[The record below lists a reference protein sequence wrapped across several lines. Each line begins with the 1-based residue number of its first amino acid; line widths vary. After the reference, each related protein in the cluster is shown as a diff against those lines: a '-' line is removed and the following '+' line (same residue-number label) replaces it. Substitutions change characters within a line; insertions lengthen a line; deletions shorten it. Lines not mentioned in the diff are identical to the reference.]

1 MNLKKIHYSWVM
13 VAMTVAILI
22 VHALISYCFGLF
34 LKPMTLEFGWDRGAL
49 AAVYSM
55 IVLVTGSLGILSGRL
70 TDRYGPRP
78 IVTSGGLLIGIA
90 FILMSQINSL
100 WQVYLIWGFLVG
112 VGFSF
117 CLIPVMTIIPRWF
130 VKGRGM
136 VMGIAMAGRGVGG
149 IISPLLAQ
157 WLISDYGW
165 RWTFFIL
172 GLIAMVFITSIAQFM
187 RHSPQRMGIKPLGGD
202 EIVEV
207 EQSRSTAAEGLSF
220 SQAIRTSRFW
230 LFGFILA
237 SVFFCLGTIMVHIV
251 PYANDTGI
259 PAITAAS
266 VLSIAAG
273 ISIIGRL
280 IIGYIS
286 DRIGGRLIL
295 TICLILITLS
305 IIWLLFAE
313 KTWMF
318 YMFAVMFGLSYGGF
332 TLLLPVVTAE
342 LFGLASLGI
351 IIGAITFMTTL
362 GDAVG
367 APVSGTMFD
376 TTGSYQLAFLTII
389 GICTVAVILSVFLL
403 RYQGKTDSVRG

>member
-1 MNLKKIHYSWVM
+1 MKLKNVHYGWVM
-13 VAMTVAILI
+13 VAMTIGILV

-78 IVTSGGLLIGIA
+78 IVTIGGLLIGIA

-100 WQVYLIWGFLVG
+100 WQVYLIWGFLTG

-136 VMGIAMAGRGVGG
+136 VMGIVMTGRGIGG

-165 RWTFFIL
+165 RWTFVIL
-172 GLIAMVFITSIAQFM
+172 GLIALILIIPVAQFM
-187 RHSPQRMGIKPLGGD
+187 RHSPQRMGLKPYGED
-202 EIVEV
+202 EMAEV
-207 EQSRSTAAEGLSF
+207 KQFPSSAIEGLSF

-251 PYANDTGI
+251 PYAGDTGI

-273 ISIIGRL
+273 VSIVGRL
-280 IIGYIS
+280 VIGFIS

-295 TICLILITLS
+295 TICLILLTLS

-313 KTWMF
+313 NTWMF
-318 YMFAVMFGLSYGGF
+318 YVFAVMFGLSYGGF

-342 LFGLASLGI
+342 LFGLASFGV
-351 IIGAITFMTTL
+351 IIGSITFMTTL

-367 APVSGTMFD
+367 APVSGTIFD
-376 TTGSYQLAFLTII
+376 ITGSYRLAFLTII
-389 GICTVAVILSVFLL
+389 VICTVAVILSVFLL
-403 RYQGKTDSVRG
+403 RYKGKTDSVRG

>member
-1 MNLKKIHYSWVM
+1 
-13 VAMTVAILI
+13 
-22 VHALISYCFGLF
+22 
-34 LKPMTLEFGWDRGAL
+34 
-49 AAVYSM
+49 
-55 IVLVTGSLGILSGRL
+55 
-70 TDRYGPRP
+70 
-78 IVTSGGLLIGIA
+78 
-90 FILMSQINSL
+90 
-100 WQVYLIWGFLVG
+100 
-112 VGFSF
+112 
-117 CLIPVMTIIPRWF
+117 
-130 VKGRGM
+130 
-136 VMGIAMAGRGVGG
+136 MGIAMAGRGIGG

-165 RWTFFIL
+165 RWTFVIL
-172 GLIAMVFITSIAQFM
+172 GLIALVVIISIAQFM
-187 RHSPQRMGIKPLGGD
+187 RHSPQRMGLKPYGGD
-202 EIVEV
+202 EIAEV
-207 EQSRSTAAEGLSF
+207 KQSQSTAIEGLSF

-251 PYANDTGI
+251 PYAGDTGI

-280 IIGYIS
+280 IIGFIS

-295 TICLILITLS
+295 TICLILLTLS

-318 YMFAVMFGLSYGGF
+318 YVFAVMFGLSYGGF

-342 LFGLASLGI
+342 LFGLASLGV
-351 IIGAITFMTTL
+351 IIGGITFMTTL
-362 GDAVG
+362 GDATG
-367 APVSGTMFD
+367 APVSGTIFD
-376 TTGSYQLAFLTII
+376 ITGSYRPAFLTII

-403 RYQGKTDSVRG
+403 RYKGKTDSV

>member
-1 MNLKKIHYSWVM
+1 MKLKNVHYSWVM
-13 VAMTVAILI
+13 VAMTVGVLV

-78 IVTSGGLLIGIA
+78 IVTIGGLLIGIA
-90 FILMSQINSL
+90 FILMSRINSL

-136 VMGIAMAGRGVGG
+136 VMGIAMAGRGIGG

-172 GLIAMVFITSIAQFM
+172 GLIALVLIISIAQFM
-187 RHSPQRMGIKPLGGD
+187 RHSPQRMGLKPYGGD
-202 EIVEV
+202 EIAEV
-207 EQSRSTAAEGLSF
+207 KQSQSTAIEGLSF

-251 PYANDTGI
+251 PYAGDTGI

-280 IIGYIS
+280 IIGFIS

-295 TICLILITLS
+295 TICLILLTLS

-318 YMFAVMFGLSYGGF
+318 YVFAVIFGLSYGGF

-351 IIGAITFMTTL
+351 IIGGITFMTTL

-367 APVSGTMFD
+367 APVSGTIFD
-376 TTGSYQLAFLTII
+376 ITGSYRLAFLTII

-403 RYQGKTDSVRG
+403 RYKGKTDSVRG

>member
-1 MNLKKIHYSWVM
+1 MKLKNVHYSWVM
-13 VAMTVAILI
+13 VAMTVGVLI

-78 IVTSGGLLIGIA
+78 IVTISGLLIGIA
-90 FILMSQINSL
+90 FILMSRINSL

-130 VKGRGM
+130 VKGQGM
-136 VMGIAMAGRGVGG
+136 VMGIAMAGRGIGG

-172 GLIAMVFITSIAQFM
+172 GLIALVLIISIAQFM
-187 RHSPQRMGIKPLGGD
+187 RHSPQRMGLKPYGGD
-202 EIVEV
+202 EIAEV
-207 EQSRSTAAEGLSF
+207 KQSQSSAIEGLSF
-220 SQAIRTSRFW
+220 SQAIRTGRFW

-251 PYANDTGI
+251 PYAGDTGI

-280 IIGYIS
+280 IIGFIS

-295 TICLILITLS
+295 TICLILLTLS
-305 IIWLLFAE
+305 LIWLLFAE

-318 YMFAVMFGLSYGGF
+318 YVFAVMFGLSYGGF

-342 LFGLASLGI
+342 LFGLASLGVL
-351 IIGAITFMTTL
+351 IGGITFMTTL

-367 APVSGTMFD
+367 APVSGTIFD
-376 TTGSYQLAFLTII
+376 ITAASHNWWKFNLAISYTLLSSKSIPLSNQYFL
-389 GICTVAVILSVFLL
+389 
-403 RYQGKTDSVRG
+403 